1 MIFGWDVWQVL
12 NCLMSII
19 AFFGTVINAERNK
32 LGFVFW
38 LISNAYFSV
47 RFFYIGEYSQGVL
60 FAFYFLWAI
69 RGITFGLKK
78 KIKTK
83 KLSLKVF

>member
-1 MIFGWDVWQVL
+1 MIFGWDMWQVL

-69 RGITFGLKK
+69 RGIYVWTKK
-78 KIKTK
+78 ENKDEKTK
-83 KLSLKVF
+83 S

>member
-1 MIFGWDVWQVL
+1 MNFGWDIWQVL

-32 LGFVFW
+32 LGFV
-38 LISNAYFSV
+38 YFSV

-69 RGITFGLKK
+69 RGIYVW
-78 KIKTK
+78 TK
-83 KLSLKVF
+83 KENKDEKAES